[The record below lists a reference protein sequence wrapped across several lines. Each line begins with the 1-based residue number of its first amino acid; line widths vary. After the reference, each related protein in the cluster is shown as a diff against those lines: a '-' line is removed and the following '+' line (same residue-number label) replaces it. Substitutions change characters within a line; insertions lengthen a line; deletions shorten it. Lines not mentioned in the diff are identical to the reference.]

1 MFIDIDTIYQVAFF
15 FGKVQPFLPFTTI
28 YPPLL
33 LTRLCAACLLV
44 VPLDEVVG
52 PEVLPEV
59 VAVALPVVAFR
70 LVFHHLALI
79 SLQSVLNA
87 LTSVP
92 VVKLT
97 IFL

>member
-1 MFIDIDTIYQVAFF
+1 
-15 FGKVQPFLPFTTI
+15 
-28 YPPLL
+28 
-33 LTRLCAACLLV
+33 V

-70 LVFHHLALI
+70 LVFHYLVLI